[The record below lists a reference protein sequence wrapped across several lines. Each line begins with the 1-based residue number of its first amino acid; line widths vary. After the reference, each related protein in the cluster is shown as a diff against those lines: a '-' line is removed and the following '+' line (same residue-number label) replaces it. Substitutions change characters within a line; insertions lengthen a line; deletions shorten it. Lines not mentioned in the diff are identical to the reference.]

1 MAVGQWL
8 HQQGHTRV
16 WRNCPG
22 SGDEGKKPAMT
33 QKKPVCPV
41 KYPVKTRT
49 FAPCHPVKHPVKRR
63 RKEPLQTVKKTL
75 PCPKSTIIANR
86 GVQSV
91 LPEELGKS
99 VVQTLVPH
107 LWRDYQVDDSVE
119 HWLGLSVSF
128 FF

>member
-63 RKEPLQTVKKTL
+63 RKEPLQTVKKTF
-75 PCPKSTIIANR
+75 TI
-86 GVQSV
+86 GVAKTLTVGSV
-91 LPEELGKS
+91 GPAG
-99 VVQTLVPH
+99 
-107 LWRDYQVDDSVE
+107 
-119 HWLGLSVSF
+119 
-128 FF
+128 